1 MAIWIVVI
9 DIINILKVLP
19 IVLEIEKETLLLE
32 IVYRAP
38 SLLRTVIDDVILLI
52 NELQTHHRI
61 LIVCDFNLDQMLLEK
76 VAKVDFLFQNFN
88 LLQRSQY
95 SCI

>member
-1 MAIWIVVI
+1 MAIWIGVI
-9 DIINILKVLP
+9 YIINILKVLP

-38 SLLRTVIDDVILLI
+38 KLLRTVIDDVILLI
-52 NELQTHHRI
+52 NELQTHYRI